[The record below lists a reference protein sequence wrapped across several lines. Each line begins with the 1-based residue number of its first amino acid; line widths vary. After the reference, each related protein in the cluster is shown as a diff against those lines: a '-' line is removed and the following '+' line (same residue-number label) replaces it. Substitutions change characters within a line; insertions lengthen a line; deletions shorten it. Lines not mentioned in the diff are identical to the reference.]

1 MPSVIEK
8 KIYLKKDGNQKPIPT
23 GRTFQTKTYTI
34 TAADTLEAIALDDEV
49 AEVLLRS
56 DAPFKYAHAS
66 DADAVTPPAGDVVE
80 LTVLDMSSLYV
91 QGTAGQVIEIT
102 ETRV

>member
-1 MPSVIEK
+1 
-8 KIYLKKDGNQKPIPT
+8 
-23 GRTFQTKTYTI
+23 
-34 TAADTLEAIALDDEV
+34 
-49 AEVLLRS
+49 LLRS

-91 QGTAGQVIEIT
+91 QGAAGQVIEIT